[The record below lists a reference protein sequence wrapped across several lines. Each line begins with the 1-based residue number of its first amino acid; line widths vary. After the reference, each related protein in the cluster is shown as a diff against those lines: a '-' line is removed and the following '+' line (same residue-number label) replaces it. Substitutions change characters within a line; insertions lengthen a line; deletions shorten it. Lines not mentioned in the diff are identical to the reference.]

1 MAGYGPPPSEN
12 RRRRNADAYEGA
24 EVTIDQSVTVSAP
37 KLPGASG
44 YSARTRGWYAVWCS
58 SPQAQAFTVTDWQR
72 LHMLA
77 PLVDRYFQV
86 PDKALMAEIRL
97 NESLLGA
104 THADRLRARIKMAE
118 QPKPAA
124 TASSPDEVA
133 ARRSRKQQI
142 LDAS

>member
-12 RRRRNADAYEGA
+12 RRRRNADRYEGQ
-24 EVTIDQSVTVSAP
+24 EVEVDPARVTEAP
-37 KLPGASG
+37 PLPGRH
-44 YSARTRGWYAVWCS
+44 SAAVKRWYETWCS

-77 PLVDRYFQV
+77 PLVGLYFRS

-104 THADRLRARIKMAE
+104 THVDRLRARIKLEGEAPAVRPAE
-118 QPKPAA
+118 AA
-124 TASSPDEVA
+124 DDLAE
-133 ARRSRKQQI
+133 RRRRRMS
-142 LDAS
+142 DAS